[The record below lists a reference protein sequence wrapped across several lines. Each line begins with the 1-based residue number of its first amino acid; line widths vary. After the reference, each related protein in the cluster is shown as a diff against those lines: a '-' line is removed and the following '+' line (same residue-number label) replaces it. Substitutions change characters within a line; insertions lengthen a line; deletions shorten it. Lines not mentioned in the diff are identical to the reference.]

1 MYDYIVQELLLK
13 VVGAFTVSY
22 SIITVLFQHQHS
34 ITGTSPIVYV
44 HRERERERGEG
55 GGGERVR
62 KGKGE
67 RGGGEGGEVPE
78 VLAKSNCKYAR
89 GFQL

>member
-13 VVGAFTVSY
+13 VVAFTVSY

-55 GGGERVR
+55 GGWRESEE
-62 KGKGE
+62 GKGRE
-67 RGGGEGGEVPE
+67 RRGGGEVPE